1 MPHRQIDRDVSGFDR
16 GKSIRHIIRAPR
28 PILVPGRITHFSRI
42 ERRDVMERSRLGV
55 FPSDRRALRVEPGRE
70 VMDGSPLEMTVLH
83 IVGTRPEELNWR
95 LGRARNFRRFQ
106 CVVDREPSSESSADQ
121 GDIYLDVG
129 GRGPEQLRDLF
140 LQSVWRL
147 RGRPDCAAIFSHIGD
162 AVHRLDRRMGVEW
175 IMIGRVDRF
184 RDGSGPGRRFFFA
197 GDEAALA

>member
-1 MPHRQIDRDVSGFDR
+1 
-16 GKSIRHIIRAPR
+16 
-28 PILVPGRITHFSRI
+28 
-42 ERRDVMERSRLGV
+42 MERSCLGV
-55 FPSDRRALRVEPGRE
+55 FPGDGRALRIEPGRE
-70 VMDGSPLEMTVLH
+70 AMNGGSLEMTVLH
-83 IVGTRPEELNWR
+83 VVGTRPEELNWR

-140 LQSVWRL
+140 LHSVWCL
-147 RGRPDCAAIFSHIGD
+147 RRRPNRAAIFSHIGD

-175 IMIGRVDRF
+175 IMIGRVDCF
-184 RDGSGPGRRFFFA
+184 RDGSAAGRRFFFA